1 MRTLSRD
8 TVGILLMLGVLA
20 LILATL
26 EWVGDRMRPPTSL
39 EAPAKTIKTV
49 AIPRAI
55 ERAPLPQPCARLPV
69 CDARS
74 DRKHWIYA
82 VAHLVRDEGS
92 QRADWPMSLL
102 GQSWIQFEAVTP
114 VTHQLSRGMLRTS

>member
-55 ERAPLPQPCARLPV
+55 ERAPATAAL
-69 CDARS
+69 
-74 DRKHWIYA
+74 
-82 VAHLVRDEGS
+82 
-92 QRADWPMSLL
+92 RAIASLRRA
-102 GQSWIQFEAVTP
+102 I
-114 VTHQLSRGMLRTS
+114 

>member
-39 EAPAKTIKTV
+39 EAPAKTIRTV
-49 AIPRAI
+49 ADLTGSFEELARA
-55 ERAPLPQPCARLPV
+55 V
-69 CDARS
+69 
-74 DRKHWIYA
+74 
-82 VAHLVRDEGS
+82 
-92 QRADWPMSLL
+92 SL
-102 GQSWIQFEAVTP
+102 
-114 VTHQLSRGMLRTS
+114 R

>member
-55 ERAPLPQPCARLPV
+55 VRAPLLIRISQPTADIL
-69 CDARS
+69 CD
-74 DRKHWIYA
+74 
-82 VAHLVRDEGS
+82 
-92 QRADWPMSLL
+92 
-102 GQSWIQFEAVTP
+102 
-114 VTHQLSRGMLRTS
+114 

>member
-55 ERAPLPQPCARLPV
+55 ERAPLPQP
-69 CDARS
+69 
-74 DRKHWIYA
+74 
-82 VAHLVRDEGS
+82 
-92 QRADWPMSLL
+92 RANS
-102 GQSWIQFEAVTP
+102 
-114 VTHQLSRGMLRTS
+114 